1 MGRNIACGIPVRII
15 VTKGNVFS
23 KSNEKIDKK
32 DIPLIKKE
40 ISNYLDLKHYN
51 IDVYEDGICFFI
63 NFDFFNDNIHT
74 TLKELNELSECEYF
88 VYKYKYD
95 NYKDGDINDVILC
108 QKKYPMKLDSKED
121 EYSHTY
127 IILKT
132 AEDDG
137 VKEMPTLYGENW
149 IFENEHINNNY
160 SIRLHFIN
168 LWMDINDFDSD
179 GEFTLLRIMNKMK
192 REFFRKCNELTKN
205 IIYYVAY

>member
-1 MGRNIACGIPVRII
+1 MGRNIACGIPVRIT

-121 EYSHTY
+121 EYGHTY

-132 AEDDG
+132 TEEG
-137 VKEMPTLYGENW
+137 GLKEMPTLYGENW